1 MIKKPLVPPR
11 TTPFSTPEEAAE
23 YHNQERFACLEC
35 GKILQYLPRHIR
47 FVHEMTVEE
56 YRDKWNIRRS
66 VPLMGTEIRR
76 MRSDSNRR
84 RIVRGELNP
93 REQVKM
99 MHEALACKGRKKVVY
114 SPMDIERL
122 RKDIFKRKLWEQSP
136 AIKVVDIAIK
146 QEAVKRMKNRLQ
158 SGETVADISAEMNIS
173 ISALYRWAGDASLL
187 PDNTE

>member
-1 MIKKPLVPPR
+1 MSKKPQLPPR

-23 YHNQERFACLEC
+23 YHNRERFPCLEC

-47 FVHEMTVEE
+47 FVHEMTVDE
-56 YRDKWNIRRS
+56 YRDKWNIRGS
-66 VPLMGTEIRR
+66 IPLMGTEIRR

-93 REQVKM
+93 GEQVKM
-99 MHEALACKGRKKVVY
+99 MHEALARKGRKKFVY

-122 RKDIFKRKLWEQSP
+122 RKDIFKRKPWEQSP

-146 QEAVKRMKNRLQ
+146 QEAVKRMKSRLQ
-158 SGETVADISAEMNIS
+158 SGETVADISATMNIS
-173 ISALYRWAGDASLL
+173 ISALYHWAGDVLL
-187 PDNTE
+187 LTDNTE